1 MGRDTQGFRKGG
13 LAAFVVVVFGLI
25 ALAPAFACSPQAN
38 LTLKPSNRVDPG
50 GTVSVVGQTFAA
62 TGADA
67 GPVTLRWNGVTG
79 EALATVDADAQGTF
93 QTNVTIPAAV
103 TPGFYLISAV
113 QWVGT
118 AGEVKKPST
127 AIEVIGA
134 APAQPATAGTSQ
146 PTTESQPTPAPVAA
160 TPAPEP
166 AAAPSQPAAVAPP
179 ATRTAPAP
187 ARAAA
192 APAAA
197 PAAPAAPA
205 AAPAPVTPVPAPVV
219 ETPAAP
225 VVDPATPVVSP
236 DVVTADLWSGF
247 GATRGPL
254 GRSTDTVTAPAPSSG
269 SNALAVWLVVAGV
282 AILATGTVGLVR
294 RRPVPVTEP
303 PAAD

>member
-1 MGRDTQGFRKGG
+1 MGRDSQAFRRGG

-67 GPVTLRWNGVTG
+67 GPVSLRWDGVNGQL
-79 EALATVDADAQGTF
+79 LATVDADAQGNF
-93 QTNVTIPAAV
+93 QTNVTVPAAV
-103 TPGFYLISAV
+103 APGFYLISAV

-127 AIEVIGA
+127 AIEILGA
-134 APAQPATAGTSQ
+134 APAQPAPAGPSQ
-146 PTTESQPTPAPVAA
+146 PTTQSQPTPAPVTETPAA
-160 TPAPEP
+160 TATPVP
-166 AAAPSQPAAVAPP
+166 QPAAVAPP
-179 ATRTAPAP
+179 ATRRAPAP
-187 ARAAA
+187 ART
-192 APAAA
+192 APA

-205 AAPAPVTPVPAPVV
+205 AAPVPVAPAPAPVA

-225 VVDPATPVVSP
+225 LVDPAAPVVSP

-247 GATRGPL
+247 GATRGAL
-254 GRSTDTVTAPAPSSG
+254 GRSTDTVTSPAPSSG

-294 RRPVPVTEP
+294 RRPVPLTEP